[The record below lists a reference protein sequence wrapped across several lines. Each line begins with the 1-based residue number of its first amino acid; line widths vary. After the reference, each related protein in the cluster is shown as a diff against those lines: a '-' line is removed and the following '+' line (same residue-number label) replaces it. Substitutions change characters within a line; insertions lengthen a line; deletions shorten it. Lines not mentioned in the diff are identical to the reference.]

1 MSTAIHWFRA
11 DLRLHDNT
19 ALYRAAQENKTL
31 YPIFILDPKILH
43 SPANGAPITAFFFA
57 ALESLKAQLALH
69 HIPLTLRYGHP
80 HEIIPA
86 FIKETRAQALYYN
99 KDVEPYAIARDQQ
112 INQIAQSLG
121 VAVHPCEDASLLPPT
136 QVLKPD
142 RTPYTVFTPYAKNW
156 LTHTIPQPLPPPQL
170 HNLAPSN
177 PLPSHPL
184 PTLSSLNLH
193 LRIPIPEATEQAAHQ
208 RLAHF
213 ITHHISHYKSH
224 RDYPA
229 LDATSRLS
237 PYIRAGLISPRTI
250 YHAARTKLNQTPQAK
265 DQILTYIKELIWRD
279 FYRQI
284 LYHFPH
290 AATSAFRPEYNH
302 IPWQNNPDHFQ
313 AWCQGRT
320 GFPIIDAAM
329 RQLNTTGWM
338 HNRLRMIVAMFLTK
352 DLLISWQW
360 GERYF
365 MQHLLDADLAS
376 NNGGWQWSAST
387 GTDAAPYFRIFNPN
401 SQATRYDPQGTFIT
415 QYVPELNDLT
425 YQPIIDHHT
434 QRLRALALYNRT
446 PKHPPPPLNPSQ
458 KI

>member
-19 ALYRAAQENKTL
+19 ALYRAAQENEIL
-31 YPIFILDPKILH
+31 YPIFILDPEILY
-43 SPANGAPITAFFFA
+43 SPNNGAPITAFFFA

-69 HIPLTLRYGHP
+69 HIPLTLRYGTP
-80 HEIIPA
+80 REVIPA

-121 VAVHPCEDASLLPPT
+121 VTVHPCEDASILPPDA
-136 QVLKPD
+136 VLKPD
-142 RTPYTVFTPYAKNW
+142 RKPYTVFTPFSKNW
-156 LTHTIPQPLPPPQL
+156 LTQKVPQVLPVPKFQAPPAPLSLHSDPIPSL
-170 HNLAPSN
+170 N
-177 PLPSHPL
+177 
-184 PTLSSLNLH
+184 SLNLH
-193 LRIPIPEATEQAAHQ
+193 LTIPLPEATEKAAHE
-208 RLAHF
+208 RLNYF
-213 ITHHISHYKSH
+213 ITHAIARYQSD
-224 RDYPA
+224 RDFPA
-229 LDATSRLS
+229 IDGTSRLS
-237 PYIRAGLISPRTI
+237 PYLRAGLISARTVF
-250 YHAARTKLNQTPQAK
+250 HAAQSSLNKYPEAAK
-265 DQILTYIKELIWRD
+265 EIHTYIKELIWRD

-290 AATSAFRPEYNH
+290 VATSSFRPEYND
-302 IPWQNNPDHFQ
+302 IPWENNPDHFQ

-320 GFPIIDAAM
+320 GFPIVDAAM

-365 MQHLLDADLAS
+365 MQHLLDADLAC

-401 SQATRYDPQGTFIT
+401 SQAARYDPQGTFIAR
-415 QYVPELNDLT
+415 YVPEHNDLT
-425 YQPIIDHHT
+425 YQPIIDHNT
-434 QRLRALALYNRT
+434 QRLRALALY
-446 PKHPPPPLNPSQ
+446 KQPL
-458 KI
+458 